1 MIGDNMDK
9 NLIHNLIDNALSYRE
24 RAYVPYSKFHVG
36 ASVLFEDNKIFSGC
50 NIENASY
57 GATNCAERTAIYKAV
72 SEGYKEIHAICVVG
86 SFDDFTY
93 PCGICRQVI
102 IEFAIDRNIPVI
114 IAKSKDE
121 YKIHK
126 LSDILPFDFSVQNLI

>member
-1 MIGDNMDK
+1 MDK
-9 NLIHNLIDNALSYRE
+9 NLLQNLIDNALKCRE
-24 RAYVPYSKFHVG
+24 NAYVPYSRFKVG
-36 ASVLFEDNKIFSGC
+36 SSVLFENNRIFSGC

-57 GATNCAERTAIYKAV
+57 GATNCAERTAIYKGI

-86 SFDDFTY
+86 SFNDFTY

-102 IEFAIDRNIPVI
+102 SEFSIDRNIPVI

-121 YKIHK
+121 YKMHK
-126 LSDILPFDFSVQNLI
+126 LCDILPFDFGIENLV